1 MNANDLLSLFNS
13 MAEEEQI
20 AFLERVAAQEAVKAS
35 TQPSAS
41 AGDTEPSNVRRACP
55 RCGQPA
61 KANGTTRSGRQRYYC
76 RNCGKS
82 FSDTT
87 GTILQHTLKDSAIWS
102 RFIDCVMECRTIR
115 DSAHVCGISVATAF
129 NWRHKVLDS
138 MQEIMESVRMDGVI
152 ECDETFFRLSFKGD
166 HKKSRDFTMPR
177 EVHRRGNDNH
187 VRGISQEQVCVST
200 AVTKGGLS
208 IGRIANT
215 GPFKEEAVSLIYG
228 GKISSGS
235 TVCTDSHKAYGH
247 LAESLHV
254 KHVKVDPDKHMKGKY
269 GIQCINSYHS
279 RLKGMIARFHGV
291 ATKYLN
297 NYIVWNNFVNHAK
310 LPKCEK
316 KRILLEHIA
325 KSLCQTRGYSL
336 SKREPVPTV
345 I

>member
-1 MNANDLLSLFNS
+1 MHLFPCRHD
-13 MAEEEQI
+13 AG
-20 AFLERVAAQEAVKAS
+20 AV
-35 TQPSAS
+35 
-41 AGDTEPSNVRRACP
+41 R
-55 RCGQPA
+55 
-61 KANGTTRSGRQRYYC
+61 
-76 RNCGKS
+76 
-82 FSDTT
+82 
-87 GTILQHTLKDSAIWS
+87 
-102 RFIDCVMECRTIR
+102 
-115 DSAHVCGISVATAF
+115 VCGISVATAF

-138 MQEIMESVRMDGVI
+138 MQEIMESVRMEDGVI

-166 HKKSRDFTMPR
+166 HRKSRDFSMPR

-208 IGRIANT
+208 IGKIANT

-228 GKISSGS
+228 GKISSDS
-235 TVCTDSHKAYGH
+235 TVCTDSHKVYGH

-254 KHVKVDPDKHMKGKY
+254 KHVKVEPDKHMKGKY

-336 SKREPVPTV
+336 SKRKPVPTV